1 MTCRRGLLP
10 GRAFTVRAILLCLVN
25 NVREPIKQKPPQ
37 QHQQREKNSTTIKT
51 IFKQTNSSSRNI
63 PRHPP
68 RRARPTLSALQCPVL
83 SLSVLIYWRLAH
95 CLGCQKKERKRER
108 KRGGGHG
115 EKESKPGKKAKN
127 KIDRSWIEKKV
138 AHSE

>member
-1 MTCRRGLLP
+1 MFGQQCA
-10 GRAFTVRAILLCLVN
+10 RANKAEATAAAPAARKKIQQQL
-25 NVREPIKQKPPQ
+25 KPF
-37 QHQQREKNSTTIKT
+37 SS
-51 IFKQTNSSSRNI
+51 KQTAAVATFLDI
-63 PRHPP
+63 LHDV
-68 RRARPTLSALQCPVL
+68 LVLHCPLYSVQF

>member
-1 MTCRRGLLP
+1 MFG
-10 GRAFTVRAILLCLVN
+10 
-25 NVREPIKQKPPQ
+25 Q
-37 QHQQREKNSTTIKT
+37 QCAEATAAAPAARKNSTTIKT

-95 CLGCQKKERKRER
+95 CLGCQKKRKKEGTEEGRGARR
-108 KRGGGHG
+108 K
-115 EKESKPGKKAKN
+115 GK
-127 KIDRSWIEKKV
+127 
-138 AHSE
+138 